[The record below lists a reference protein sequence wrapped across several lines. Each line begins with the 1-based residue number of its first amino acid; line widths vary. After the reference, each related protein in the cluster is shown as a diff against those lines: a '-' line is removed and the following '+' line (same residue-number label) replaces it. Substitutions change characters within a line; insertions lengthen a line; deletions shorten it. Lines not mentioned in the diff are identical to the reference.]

1 MRYPKYPYQNRTWRT
16 NSILSNH
23 NESDLP
29 ENNFWPTLIAIINF
43 GALVLLA
50 VDYMNPSAHLWDF
63 ILVGVGIYFSF
74 KFISMMRKA
83 HEFPET
89 RVIPQDRKSF
99 PKEGIYA
106 RIRHPVGAAAI
117 YMNIAYVCFIRNF
130 ALIPIIPI
138 FVALWYIYE
147 VYEERIMVDLF
158 GDEYREYMKST
169 GMFRGG
175 GADLQRHTSSGYGMY

>member
-1 MRYPKYPYQNRTWRT
+1 M
-16 NSILSNH
+16 SNH
-23 NESDLP
+23 SESELP
-29 ENNFWPTLIAIINF
+29 ENNFWPTLLAIINF
-43 GALVLLA
+43 GVLVLLA
-50 VDYMNPSAHLWDF
+50 VNYMNPDAHLWDF
-63 ILVGVGIYFSF
+63 IFVGIGVYFSF

-89 RVIPQDRKSF
+89 RVIPQDRESF

-117 YMNIAYVCFIRNF
+117 YMNIAYVCFVRSF

-138 FVALWYIYE
+138 FVALWYIYA
-147 VYEERIMVDLF
+147 VYEERIMINLF

-175 GADLQRHTSSGYGMY
+175 GTDLQRHTSSGYGMY